1 MPLFCDVA
9 LAVPL
14 DMAFTY
20 AIPPGMEPVVG
31 GRVLVPFRQQRMSG
45 IVVELH
51 DRAPQGIDDFR
62 NDGKEERVRPQGLQP
77 DFLAMPG
84 SAANEVAERVEFET
98 SAAKAAIEN
107 NPLTAALKRC
117 ATPNQIFPAAS
128 KAAPVHKSVPA
139 DPPISKASSNA
150 KAAWIRSVIEALDVA
165 PVLDEQLLKLGRW
178 IADYYLAPIGE
189 VFRTMLPLVAEF
201 KRTITYRITDQG
213 HMALHL
219 AGMSGS
225 PARSQRTPDEQLVEF
240 RVLDYLAEREGVREQ
255 SLRGATKVSK
265 ALLAGM
271 VRKKWIAREDVS
283 AVRDAVRTIKVA
295 VLLGAEAA
303 SEGKI
308 AEASPP
314 PDGPEARPHTETQH
328 PQNERSAGDSP
339 AVAGATSPRSSLA
352 KKLNNN
358 QRALIDALAAA
369 GGRLPVETLRDLD
382 VPRTTLAT
390 LVRRGL
396 IEIVE
401 EPEDRT
407 APKLKPRRSPFE
419 FEFSPAQ
426 KEAVKQIL
434 ESVGARKF
442 TGMLL
447 HGVTGSGKT
456 AVYLAV
462 MREVLEQGRS
472 SILLVP
478 EIGLTPAMAA
488 DLIQVFGDEVA
499 ILHSGLSD
507 DERAEQWHRIKRG
520 EARVVVGTRS
530 AVFAPVSDLAL
541 VIVDEEQDSSYKQEE
556 TPRYHARDVA
566 VMRAKMAGA
575 VVVLGSA
582 TPSLES
588 YYNAKKHKY
597 ALLEL
602 PDRVEQRPLPEVE
615 ILDMRQEFQETGQE
629 QVISRKLAEEI
640 RERLEKKEQV
650 MVLLNRRG
658 YSPVVLCRA
667 CGETLQCKNC
677 AVSMTHHKREHK
689 MECHYCGHVAQIP
702 NKCAKCGS
710 EYVYF
715 VGTGSEKLEEL
726 LHGMFPQA
734 RIGRLDRD
742 TVRGR
747 EDFERAL
754 NALNEG
760 ELDMLVGTQMIA
772 KGHDVHGVTLVGV
785 VGADHALSLPDFRAA
800 ERTFQLLTQVAGR
813 AGRGNSPGKV
823 VLQTYFPDHYA
834 VQFAARH
841 DFAGFYDKELQF
853 RSWMHYPPY
862 SAIAN
867 VVIRSEK
874 LDEAL
879 AWSGEL
885 GRWFEKTRHEGIRVL
900 GPAAAPILRL
910 KRDYRYHFI
919 LKSPSREK
927 MNALLRAML
936 KEAAAKKIPR
946 TQVIVDVD
954 AVWLM

>member
-9 LAVPL
+9 LPVPL

-20 AIPPGMEPVVG
+20 AIPAGMEPVVG
-31 GRVLVPFRQQRMSG
+31 GRVLVPFREKRMSG
-45 IVVELH
+45 IVVDLH
-51 DRAPQGIDDFR
+51 DRAPQG
-62 NDGKEERVRPQGLQP
+62 
-77 DFLAMPG
+77 
-84 SAANEVAERVEFET
+84 
-98 SAAKAAIEN
+98 
-107 NPLTAALKRC
+107 
-117 ATPNQIFPAAS
+117 
-128 KAAPVHKSVPA
+128 KSV
-139 DPPISKASSNA
+139 KL
-150 KAAWIRSVIEALDVA
+150 KKVIESLDQSA
-165 PVLDEQLLKLGRW
+165 VLDEKLLKLGRW

-189 VFRTMLPLVAEF
+189 VFRTMLPLGAEF
-201 KRTITYRITDQG
+201 KRAITWRITDAGQ
-213 HMALHL
+213 MALHL

-225 PARSQRTPDEQLVEF
+225 SARSQRPPEDQVAEF
-240 RVLDYLAEREGVREQ
+240 RALDHLAAHDGEPVSEA
-255 SLRGATKVSK
+255 SLRNATRVSK
-265 ALLAGM
+265 SLLSGM
-271 VRKKWIAREDVS
+271 ARKKWIVREDVS
-283 AVRDAVRTIKVA
+283 AARDAARTEKVA
-295 VLLGAEAA
+295 ILLAREFGSAPS
-303 SEGKI
+303 SEGRRLQIKT
-308 AEASPP
+308 P
-314 PDGPEARPHTETQH
+314 
-328 PQNERSAGDSP
+328 
-339 AVAGATSPRSSLA
+339 
-352 KKLNNN
+352 KLNAN
-358 QRALIDALAAA
+358 QRNLIDTLAAA
-369 GGRLPVETLRDLD
+369 GGRVPVATLQQLEI
-382 VPRTTLAT
+382 PRTTLGT
-390 LVRRGL
+390 LARRGL
-396 IEIVE
+396 IEIIE
-401 EPEDRT
+401 EARDFSVS
-407 APKLKPRRSPFE
+407 KIKPRRSPFE

-426 KEAVKQIL
+426 KVALEKILSAVASK
-434 ESVGARKF
+434 KF
-442 TGMLL
+442 AGTLL

-456 AVYLAV
+456 AVYLAG

-472 SILLVP
+472 AILLVP

-488 DLIQVFGDEVA
+488 DLVQVFGDEVA
-499 ILHSGLSD
+499 ILHSALTN

-541 VIVDEEQDSSYKQEE
+541 LIVDEEQDSSYKQEE
-556 TPRYHARDVA
+556 APRYHARDVA
-566 VMRAKMAGA
+566 VMRAKMADA

-597 ALLEL
+597 ELIEL

-615 ILDMRQEFQETGQE
+615 IIDMRQEFQETGHD
-629 QVISRKLAEEI
+629 QVISRRLAEEI
-640 RERLEKKEQV
+640 RERMEKKEQV
-650 MVLLNRRG
+650 MILLNRRG
-658 YSPVVLCRA
+658 YSPVALCRS
-667 CGETLQCKNC
+667 CGQALQCKNC

-689 MECHYCGHVAQIP
+689 MECHYCGSLAAVP
-702 NKCAKCGS
+702 KKCANCGS
-710 EYVYF
+710 DYVYF

-726 LHGMFPQA
+726 LHGMLPQS

-785 VGADHALSLPDFRAA
+785 VGADIALGLPDFRAA

-841 DFAGFYDKELQF
+841 DFTGFYDKELQF

-867 VVIRSEK
+867 VIVRSEK
-874 LDEAL
+874 MDEAL
-879 AWSGEL
+879 AWSGTL

-919 LKSPSREK
+919 LKSQSREK

-936 KEAAAKKIPR
+936 AEAAARKIPR
-946 TQVIVDVD
+946 TQIIVDVD
-954 AVWLM
+954 AIWLM

>member
-1 MPLFCDVA
+1 MALFCDVA

-14 DMAFTY
+14 DMTFTY

-31 GRVLVPFRQQRMSG
+31 GRVLVPFRQQRLSG

-51 DRAPQGIDDFR
+51 DRTPQ
-62 NDGKEERVRPQGLQP
+62 VSSQGN
-77 DFLAMPG
+77 A
-84 SAANEVAERVEFET
+84 S
-98 SAAKAAIEN
+98 
-107 NPLTAALKRC
+107 
-117 ATPNQIFPAAS
+117 QI
-128 KAAPVHKSVPA
+128 KIK
-139 DPPISKASSNA
+139 K
-150 KAAWIRSVIEALDVA
+150 VIEALDLA
-165 PVLDEQLLKLGRW
+165 PVLDEHLLKLGKW
-178 IADYYLAPIGE
+178 IADYYLAPVGE
-189 VFRTMLPLVAEF
+189 VFRTMLPLSAEF
-201 KRTITYRITDQG
+201 KRSVAYRITDAG
-213 HMALHL
+213 RMALHL

-225 PARSQRTPDEQLVEF
+225 PARSKRTPEQQLVEF
-240 RVLDYLAEREGVREQ
+240 RVLDFLAERDDVREGN
-255 SLRGATKVSK
+255 LRGATRAGK

-283 AVRDAVRTIKVA
+283 AARDAARFVKVA
-295 VLLGAEAA
+295 VLRAAE
-303 SEGKI
+303 EE
-308 AEASPP
+308 AEASTPLDP
-314 PDGPEARPHTETQH
+314 STSLRAGSRDARPSTNT
-328 PQNERSAGDSP
+328 
-339 AVAGATSPRSSLA
+339 AT
-352 KKLNNN
+352 KLNDN
-358 QRALIDALAAA
+358 QRILIETLAAS
-369 GGRLPVETLRDLD
+369 GGRLPVEALRGLD
-382 VPRTTLAT
+382 VPRTTLGT

-396 IEIVE
+396 IELVD
-401 EPEDRT
+401 EPEDFT
-407 APKLKPRRSPFE
+407 TSKLKPRQSPFE
-419 FEFSPAQ
+419 FEFSAAQ
-426 KEAVKQIL
+426 KAALAKIGDAVA
-434 ESVGARKF
+434 SRKF
-442 TGMLL
+442 GGLLL
-447 HGVTGSGKT
+447 HGITGSGKT
-456 AVYLAV
+456 AVYLAC
-462 MREVLEQGRS
+462 MRQVLDAGRS

-478 EIGLTPAMAA
+478 EIGLTPAVAA
-488 DLIQVFGDEVA
+488 DLHQVFGDEVA

-507 DERAEQWHRIKRG
+507 AERAEQWHRIRRG
-520 EARVVVGTRS
+520 EARVVAGTRS
-530 AVFAPVSDLAL
+530 AVFAPVGDLAL
-541 VIVDEEQDSSYKQEE
+541 IIVDEEQDSSYKQED

-575 VVVLGSA
+575 TVVLGSA

-588 YYNAKKHKY
+588 YYNAKKNKY
-597 ALLEL
+597 ALVEL
-602 PDRVEQRPLPEVE
+602 PDRVEMRPLPEVE
-615 ILDMRQEFQETGQE
+615 IIDMRQEFQETGQE

-667 CGETLQCKNC
+667 CGKTLQCKNC
-677 AVSMTHHKREHK
+677 AVSMTHHKRERK
-689 MECHYCGHVAQIP
+689 MECHYCGHVERIP
-702 NKCAKCGS
+702 DKCAHCGS

-747 EDFERAL
+747 EVFEHAL

-760 ELDMLVGTQMIA
+760 ALDMLVGTQMIA
-772 KGHDVHGVTLVGV
+772 KGHDIHGVTLVGV
-785 VGADHALSLPDFRAA
+785 VGADMALGLPDFRAA

-813 AGRGNSPGKV
+813 AGRGQTPGKV
-823 VLQTYFPDHYA
+823 VLQTYFQDHYA

-853 RSWMHYPPY
+853 RAWMHYPPY

-867 VVIRSEK
+867 VLIRSEK

-900 GPAAAPILRL
+900 GPAAAPITRL

-919 LKSPSREK
+919 LKSPSRER

-936 KEAAAKKIPR
+936 VEAAARKIPR